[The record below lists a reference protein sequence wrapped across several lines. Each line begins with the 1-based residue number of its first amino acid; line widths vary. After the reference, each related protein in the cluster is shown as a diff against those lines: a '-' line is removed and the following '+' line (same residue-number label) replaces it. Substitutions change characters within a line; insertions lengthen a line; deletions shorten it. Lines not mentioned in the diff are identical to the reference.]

1 MERGQES
8 PRGKSVQFEEKV
20 RPAAAGTDSD
30 RAQAR
35 EKDPSGPSAIRG
47 VTASPALLSP
57 ENLRGQRAEI
67 HHRTVPENILKSS
80 KFKALVACFPELLDL
95 PECQNVTF
103 PKEEEVDAKALLE
116 VERELAGAFEE
127 EGDMEF
133 EELEEGDEDM
143 PDEDLSSQDL

>member
-35 EKDPSGPSAIRG
+35 EKDPSGPGTLRG
-47 VTASPALLSP
+47 INPALLSAQ
-57 ENLRGQRAEI
+57 NLRSQRAEI

-95 PECQNVTF
+95 PECQDVTF
-103 PKEEEVDAKALLE
+103 PKEEEVDAEALLE

-127 EGDMEF
+127 EGDMEL
-133 EELEEGDEDM
+133 EEWEEGDEDM
-143 PDEDLSSQDL
+143 PDEDHSSQEL